1 MPLITVGIPV
11 YYSEKYLIQT
21 LKSLMIQDFNS
32 FEVIVVSNAS
42 PGKSAEGWLCKKI
55 TRIMQK
61 EFNKYRKQSKLEP
74 VKIRYVEHSENR
86 GLVESKRTLCFE
98 AKGEFYTQLDSDD
111 VMEPGSLT
119 ALYNALIETDSDI
132 VQGSS
137 TAGYFDENGKFIKSE
152 YNRNGFIHYGE
163 ITGHDIMTKWL
174 VGGEFTSVLWGKLVR
189 RNLLLKAFDNIPY
202 TKNSFADDIL
212 VFFFL
217 ARYLKKYTGI
227 KQNIIL
233 YRDNTGFTSRQRID
247 SLKKWE
253 ITCSAANCFTIIS
266 DFLSNDHSDFV
277 LTEEEESAIRD
288 KTIHF
293 LVMALHRLN
302 SEVIDELK
310 PAAYNMLCDYWGK
323 EFVNQVDEAL
333 AREATLKSQLQ
344 EEK

>member
-1 MPLITVGIPV
+1 MSLISVGIPV
-11 YYSEKYLIQT
+11 YNTEKYLIQT
-21 LKSLMIQDFNS
+21 LKSLMIQDFNN
-32 FEVIVVSNAS
+32 FEVLVINDAS
-42 PGKSAEGWLCKKI
+42 PGKSEEGWPCKKI
-55 TRIMQK
+55 LRLMQK
-61 EFNKYRKQSKLEP
+61 EFNKCRKQNKLEP
-74 VKIRYVEHSENR
+74 VKIRYIEHSQNR
-86 GLVESKRTLCFE
+86 GLVESKRTLCYE

-111 VMEPGSLT
+111 VMEPGGLT
-119 ALYNALIETDSDI
+119 ALYNALKETDSDI

-152 YNRNGFIHYGE
+152 YNRNGSIYYGE

-174 VGGEFTSVLWGKLVR
+174 VDGEFTSVLWGKLVR
-189 RNLLLKAFDNIPY
+189 RDLLLKAFENIPY
-202 TKNSFADDIL
+202 TKNSLADDIL

-233 YRDNTGFTSRQRID
+233 YRDNTGFTSKQMIE

-266 DFLSNDHSDFV
+266 DFLSNEHTDFV
-277 LTEEEESAIRD
+277 LTVEEDAAIRD
-288 KTIHF
+288 NAIQF
-293 LVMALHRLN
+293 LIMGLRRLN
-302 SEVIDELK
+302 SDVIDELK

-323 EFVNQVDEAL
+323 EFVNQVDKAL
-333 AREATLKSQLQ
+333 AKEATLQSQPQ